1 MRQVEDI
8 PRLILAIC
16 VVAFVKDVITLPRT
30 IDRA

>member
-1 MRQVEDI
+1 MVEDI

-16 VVAFVKDVITLPRT
+16 VFVEDVIMLPST